1 MRRLVQALHRLRAS
15 GEHGGLSLE
24 LAILAPALLALIG
37 LIIVAGRTGGAHT
50 NVDAAANNAARAASI
65 SRTSGEA
72 HSSAVSAARTTLTDR
87 GMACPTPGIT
97 VDTSGVNSP
106 VGQVGIVRVTV
117 TCTVQLAD
125 LGLPFGGS
133 RTVTAEAT
141 SVVDAYRQR
150 SAP

>member
-1 MRRLVQALHRLRAS
+1 MTRADRLLHRLRA
-15 GEHGGLSLE
+15 GRETGALTLE

-65 SRTSGEA
+65 SRTAAEA
-72 HSSAVSAARTTLTDR
+72 RSSAVSAARATLAER

-97 VDTSGVNSP
+97 VDTTGINSP
-106 VGQVGIVRVTV
+106 VGQMGIVRVTI

-133 RTVTAEAT
+133 RTVTADAT

-150 SAP
+150 NLP